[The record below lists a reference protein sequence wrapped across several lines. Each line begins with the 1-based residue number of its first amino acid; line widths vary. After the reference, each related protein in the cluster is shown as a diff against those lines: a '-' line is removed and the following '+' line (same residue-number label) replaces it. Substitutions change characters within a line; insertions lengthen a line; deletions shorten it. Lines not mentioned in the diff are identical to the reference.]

1 MNSLGFPKIF
11 KGNSTI
17 VEEGIKASKVCV
29 YLLLNT
35 EKGELFGDPDFGI
48 RIKRYTFEQNNYILR
63 DVLRDEIF
71 EQLLIFCP
79 QLYLEKT
86 DINIKQSGNKLTAEI
101 TALNRVDYTTS
112 TYNLVLLQDDSEIV

>member
-17 VEEGIKASKVCV
+17 IEEGIKSSKVCV